1 MLRSESLSCFRQGR
15 WLFEDLDFEVQSGEV
30 LQIIGDNGVG
40 KSTLFR
46 ILAGLLED
54 YDGKVEIAARSCL
67 FLGHR
72 YGLNPRL
79 TVLENVQFL
88 MALQGEVPSEDT
100 LLTAL
105 AKLGLLDETQQRC
118 GELSEGQRKRVAL
131 ARFLLSNAELWLLDE
146 AFSALDHHGRQTL
159 LTLCQSHV
167 DRGGGLVFSSHQAL
181 DPLMVDKTLRLGP
194 A

>member
-1 MLRSESLSCFRQGR
+1 
-15 WLFEDLDFEVQSGEV
+15 LFEDLGFEVQSGEV

-54 YDGKVEIAARSCL
+54 YDGKVEFAARSCL

-131 ARFLLSNAELWLLDE
+131 TRFLLSNAELWLLDE

-167 DRGGGLVFSSHQAL
+167 DRGGGLVLSSHQAL